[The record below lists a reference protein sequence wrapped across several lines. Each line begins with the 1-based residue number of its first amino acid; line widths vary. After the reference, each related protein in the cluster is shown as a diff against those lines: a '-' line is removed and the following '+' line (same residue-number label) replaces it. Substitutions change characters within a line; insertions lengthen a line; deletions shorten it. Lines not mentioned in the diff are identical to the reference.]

1 MPVSRSWK
9 HKCCIVL
16 EGVERLKR
24 GAVERTGHTKAKS
37 ELENAAQ
44 SEEYRDRAVRL
55 KAKLG
60 SKGKKE
66 VTKQRK
72 WKGYESSFET
82 WCVSGLDFWWRTSTF

>member
-16 EGVERLKR
+16 EGVEKLRR
-24 GAVERTGHTKAKS
+24 GAVKRTGHTKAKS
-37 ELENAAQ
+37 ELENAVQ
-44 SEEYRDRAVRL
+44 SEEDRDRAVRL

-66 VTKQRK
+66 GDEAAEVEGVRIL
-72 WKGYESSFET
+72 F
-82 WCVSGLDFWWRTSTF
+82 